1 MLFRKKNKSTQS
13 LLGIRTFTRYGIRT
27 DKGELIYFTVRPTN
41 LAVLS
46 AENVEVKVRNLAHIF
61 QSIAGIEIICTDSC
75 ERFDA
80 NRAYLQRRL
89 EDERGKKIRRLLRY
103 DLDFF
108 DEIQNEASASRLFL
122 ICIRSWERH
131 DFTKSQVNDI
141 VKKLN
146 EWNIE
151 AKHLGKNGIKRML
164 GIYFGAG
171 TNSDLIPDYDGD
183 QYMEDTYEY
192 EEE

>member
-1 MLFRKKNKSTQS
+1 MGKKNNSTQS
-13 LLGIRTFTRYGIRT
+13 LLGIQTFTRYGIRT
-27 DKGELIYFTVRPTN
+27 EKGELIYFTIRPTN

-46 AENVEVKVRNLAHIF
+46 AENIEVKIRNLTHIF
-61 QSIAGIEIICTDSC
+61 QSIADVEIICTDSC

-80 NRAYLQRRL
+80 NRIYLTRRL
-89 EDERGKKIRRLLRY
+89 EEERGKKIRRLLKY

-108 DEIQNEASASRLFL
+108 DEIQNEASASRQFL
-122 ICIRSWERH
+122 ICIRNWERRE
-131 DFTKSQVNDI
+131 FTKSQVTEI
-141 VKKLN
+141 IKKLN

-183 QYMEDTYEY
+183 QYMEETYD